1 MGQDIETTGKQE
13 PDVVEVD
20 ENAVVEQAHRLAHEL
35 RLEHE
40 HMHEKSH
47 GDEHAHSKM
56 ERCMGIQHMEN
67 STHMSMDII
76 IQIPRLFPIAWHGPS
91 DIWRQSNAWWTEKR
105 IVRRY

>member
-35 RLEHE
+35 GLEHE

-47 GDEHAHSKM
+47 GDEHAHSKNW
-56 ERCMGIQHMEN
+56 RGAWAF
-67 STHMSMDII
+67 ST
-76 IQIPRLFPIAWHGPS
+76 
-91 DIWRQSNAWWTEKR
+91 WRTART
-105 IVRRY
+105 